1 MLNDFHKQITDF
13 RHELSFHS
21 HSRPTYLCKSKHIF
35 RKTEDNA
42 PISIVCHWIVEIL
55 TYQNIGTNNGPKEE
69 EEKEEGNI
77 PSQLYE

>member
-21 HSRPTYLCKSKHIF
+21 HGRPTYLYKSKHIF

-55 TYQNIGTNNGPKEE
+55 TYQNINTNKEQKEE
-69 EEKEEGNI
+69 GEKEEGNI
-77 PSQLYE
+77 PPLLRE